1 MIGIWQHQSL
11 RIGTS
16 TTIIHRIYHTSVS
29 TTCLYQQMMEH
40 THLYQ
45 NIPQVHPIFHCY
57 YHDYSHDQ
65 VVHVTVHQ
73 SNQMRR
79 NHHLH
84 LYQIVRYT
92 VLGAVIGA
100 QNDDRAIISSP

>member
-1 MIGIWQHQSL
+1 
-11 RIGTS
+11 
-16 TTIIHRIYHTSVS
+16 
-29 TTCLYQQMMEH
+29 
-40 THLYQ
+40 
-45 NIPQVHPIFHCY
+45 
-57 YHDYSHDQ
+57 
-65 VVHVTVHQ
+65 
-73 SNQMRR
+73 MRR